1 MSCGLIFS
9 LTINDFEIQLNQS
22 FSFSRSVL
30 GSVAKQ
36 NYFLEKDYIDGKTA
50 NKEKNW

>member
-1 MSCGLIFS
+1 M
-9 LTINDFEIQLNQS
+9 TINDFEIESNQS
-22 FSFSRSVL
+22 FGFTGSML

-36 NYFLEKDYIDGKTA
+36 NYFLEKDYIDGTTA

>member
-1 MSCGLIFS
+1 M
-9 LTINDFEIQLNQS
+9 TINDFEIQLKS

-50 NKEKNW
+50 SKEKNW

>member
-1 MSCGLIFS
+1 MM
-9 LTINDFEIQLNQS
+9 INDLQIQLNQS
-22 FSFSRSVL
+22 FSFSRAVL

-36 NYFLEKDYIDGKTA
+36 NYFLEKDYIDETTA

>member
-1 MSCGLIFS
+1 M
-9 LTINDFEIQLNQS
+9 TINDFEIQLNQS

-36 NYFLEKDYIDGKTA
+36 NYFLKKDYIDGTTA
-50 NKEKNW
+50 NKDKNW

>member
-1 MSCGLIFS
+1 M
-9 LTINDFEIQLNQS
+9 TINDFEIQLIKS

-30 GSVAKQ
+30 ESVAKQ
-36 NYFLEKDYIDGKTA
+36 NYFLEKDYIDGTTA